1 MKKAKVI
8 VLRTAGT
15 NCDYETVY
23 AFQST
28 GAETDLVHINQLINR
43 KKRLAD
49 YHILALPG
57 GFSYGDD
64 VAAGK
69 LLANEL
75 KYKIKGQLEEFVA
88 AGKLIIGIC
97 NGFQVLVKAGLLPGF
112 NGISDMQEATLYLND
127 SAKFECRWIYLQT
140 QDSPSVFTK
149 NLKSRIYLPV
159 AHAEG
164 KFTAEEKV
172 LDDLEEKRQV
182 VFRYIDPQPPTHIPL
197 TSPPLLWRGRGGWR
211 GWGWVGGQGG
221 CGKGDGELAG
231 YPWNPNGSDRNI
243 AGICDTTGRILGM
256 MPHPERYLN
265 RLNHPRWTR
274 EELPEEGDGL
284 AIFRNGVEYVQE
296 HFR

>member
-1 MKKAKVI
+1 VH
-8 VLRTAGT
+8 
-15 NCDYETVY
+15 
-23 AFQST
+23 AFQLA
-28 GAETDLVHINQLINR
+28 GAETDLVHINQLINK

-64 VAAGK
+64 IAAGK

-75 KYKIKGQLEEFVA
+75 KYKIKDQLEKFVA

-112 NGISDMQEATLYLND
+112 NGISDMQETTLYLND

-140 QDSPSVFTK
+140 QDSPSVFAK

-164 KFTAEEKV
+164 KFTAAEKI
-172 LDDLEEKRQV
+172 LDALEENRQV
-182 VFRYIDPQPPTHIPL
+182 VFRYVD
-197 TSPPLLWRGRGGWR
+197 SNGG
-211 GWGWVGGQGG
+211 
-221 CGKGDGELAG
+221 LAR

-274 EELPEEGDGL
+274 EQLPEEGDGL

-296 HFR
+296 HLI

>member
-1 MKKAKVI
+1 MKKVKVI

-23 AFQST
+23 AFQLA
-28 GAETDLVHINQLINR
+28 GAVSDLVHINQLINR

-64 VAAGK
+64 IAAGK

-75 KYKIKGQLEEFVA
+75 KYKIKEQLEEFGA

-112 NGISDMQEATLYLND
+112 NGISDMQETTLYLND

-172 LDDLEEKRQV
+172 LDTLEENRQV
-182 VFRYIDPQPPTHIPL
+182 VFRYVAPQPPTPF
-197 TSPPLLWRGRGGWR
+197 
-211 GWGWVGGQGG
+211 
-221 CGKGDGELAG
+221 GKGDSELVG

-274 EELPEEGDGL
+274 EQLPEEGDGL
-284 AIFRNGVEYVQE
+284 AIFRNGVGYVQE
-296 HFR
+296 HLI